1 MNRWLSL
8 AGLALLVLIGC
19 NKGSDTTAKPGTTTD
34 PGKGGTAAPAME
46 HLGNKIEISGN
57 PIRVEKGKA
66 TTIKITATRKDA
78 EPHATGKD
86 AVMYK
91 VSWYQG
97 DIKLEMDNADTPRSP
112 ATGLKMDPAII
123 LAGKDSVEITITAA
137 PDAARG
143 MVGITAKGG
152 AATPVT
158 IYLDADV
165 R

>member
-8 AGLALLVLIGC
+8 VALALLVATGC
-19 NKGSDTTAKPGTTTD
+19 NKGSVNTTKSGLADT
-34 PGKGGTAAPAME
+34 GKGTTAAPSTE

-57 PIRVEKGKA
+57 PIRIEKGKA
-66 TTIKITATRKDA
+66 TTIKITATRKDT
-78 EPHATGKD
+78 EPPATAKD

-97 DIKLEMDNADTPRSP
+97 DIKLEMDNSDTPKSP
-112 ATGLKMDPAII
+112 ATGLKMEPATIP
-123 LAGKDSVEITITAA
+123 AGKDSVEITITAA
-137 PDAARG
+137 PDATRG